1 MLVIEMLLLLLV
13 LLIIICKHVEYI
25 SYIMN
30 KSILIHTSFMKINII
45 TIMTM
50 MKMIRLII
58 MMRINKMMM
67 IKVIIITK
75 KCSQTSLKSQR

>member
-50 MKMIRLII
+50 MKVIRLII
-58 MMRINKMMM
+58 MMRINKMMI
-67 IKVIIITK
+67 IKVIIITE